1 MENGKGTERFGIEV
15 ESTIIETGG
24 HRTQF
29 KVEKWDLEQISWTR
43 ARDYDGLRLIGPITS
58 GAEPVAAHFRA
69 YRCLPFDTFIEEDCN
84 YVLDGGWQMMMNGIA
99 GSTVTKFANGS
110 VGRIGG
116 GITSTAP
123 AYSQTDLQATTGASN
138 RQWEVINAV
147 PTVGATHTAG
157 LVFAAQFP
165 TTDGNFAWA
174 EFGVDSGTTAGTGAS
189 VAPMLSRGTASPGTK
204 TSAQTWNA
212 TVTITWT

>member
-1 MENGKGTERFGIEV
+1 MTELARATDSMSIRASSGP
-15 ESTIIETGG
+15 SDRGG

-29 KVEKWDLEQISWTR
+29 AVRKWDTDQIAWTVS
-43 ARDYDGLRLIGPITS
+43 RDYDGRRLLYPGQEPDQHTF
-58 GAEPVAAHFRA
+58 AE
-69 YRCLPFDTFIEEDCN
+69 YRCLPFELYELEDCN
-84 YVLDGGWQMMMNGIA
+84 LILDAGWQMMMNGIA
-99 GSTVTKFANGS
+99 GSAVTKFANGA

-116 GITSTAP
+116 GISSTAA
-123 AYSQTDLQATTGASN
+123 AYTQTDLQAATGAAN

-147 PTVGATHTAG
+147 PTVGTTHTAG

-174 EFGVDSGTTAGTGAS
+174 EFGFDSGTTAGTAAS
-189 VAPMLSRGTASPGTK
+189 VAPMLQRGTASPGTK